1 MHWIALAVVL
11 ALIEYMV
18 FVLLVARARGVYKVQ
33 APAIIGHPVFERT
46 LRVQQNTLELLV
58 VFLPALWLFG
68 LFLSPPWGA
77 VLGVVFILGRALYA
91 WGYIRAPEHR
101 EAGAVVSFAA
111 VGLLLLGALAGV
123 LRMVVLIL
131 KGAG

>member
-1 MHWIALAVVL
+1 MHWIALVAVL
-11 ALIEYMV
+11 ALIEYMLFV
-18 FVLLVARARGVYKVQ
+18 FMVAGARGRYKVH
-33 APAIIGHPVFERT
+33 APAITGHPVFERT

-58 VFLPALWLFG
+58 VFLPALWMFG

-77 VLGVVFILGRALYA
+77 GLGALFILGRALYA
-91 WGYIRAPEHR
+91 WGYIRAPEKR
-101 EAGAVVSFAA
+101 ELGAMVSFAA

-123 LRMVVLIL
+123 LRMLTLIL

>member
-1 MHWIALAVVL
+1 MHWIALTVVL

-18 FVLLVARARGVYKVQ
+18 FVLLVAKARGQYKVE

-68 LFLSPPWGA
+68 LFLRPSWGA
-77 VLGVVFILGRALYA
+77 VLGAVFIAGRALYA
-91 WGYIRAPEHR
+91 WGYIRAPEKR
-101 EAGAVVSFAA
+101 ELGAIVSFAA
-111 VGLLLLGALAGV
+111 VGLLLLGALVGV
-123 LRMVVLIL
+123 LRMLTLIL
-131 KGAG
+131 KG